1 MYTYWI
7 ILGSVML
14 LSWLISYQLKSRFKK
29 YSLIPMNKGFTGKDV
44 AEKMLR
50 EHGISD
56 VKVVSVEGTLTDH
69 YNPATKTVNLSRD
82 VYYGNHVAA
91 GAVAAHECG
100 HAVQHAEAYAWLSLR
115 TALVPIQNVTATAM
129 NVIFMAMIFGSY
141 LIHGLFPFMLPVII
155 ICYSVF
161 TLFAFITLPV
171 EINASSRALV
181 WLNSAGVTNYET
193 HPKAVSALR
202 WAAYTYVIA
211 ALGSLAMLLYYIMIY
226 MNRR

>member
-69 YNPATKTVNLSRD
+69 
-82 VYYGNHVAA
+82 
-91 GAVAAHECG
+91 
-100 HAVQHAEAYAWLSLR
+100 
-115 TALVPIQNVTATAM
+115 
-129 NVIFMAMIFGSY
+129 
-141 LIHGLFPFMLPVII
+141 
-155 ICYSVF
+155 
-161 TLFAFITLPV
+161 
-171 EINASSRALV
+171 
-181 WLNSAGVTNYET
+181 
-193 HPKAVSALR
+193 
-202 WAAYTYVIA
+202 
-211 ALGSLAMLLYYIMIY
+211 
-226 MNRR
+226 